1 MQRGMLGTRRNG
13 MEILVNILKEA
24 RVGISKTRLVYRT
37 NMNFFAIRRHMDFL
51 IQKGLLNVEYSSIQ
65 LYTTTQ
71 RGLEFLDEFDK
82 IKETLGIEE
91 DDEFYDF

>member
-1 MQRGMLGTRRNG
+1 MLGTRRNG

-24 RVGISKTRLVYRT
+24 RAGISKTRLVYRT

-82 IKETLGIEE
+82 IKETLGIEN